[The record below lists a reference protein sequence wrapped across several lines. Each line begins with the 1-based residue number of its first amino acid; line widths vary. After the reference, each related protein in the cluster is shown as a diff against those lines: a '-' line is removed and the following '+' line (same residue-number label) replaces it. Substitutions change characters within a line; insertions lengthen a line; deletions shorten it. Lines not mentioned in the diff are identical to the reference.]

1 MFNLKPQDLNEQK
14 RPPEVFYKKGVLKT
28 QRKAQQ
34 NSNEN
39 ICAKV
44 FFFKK
49 MFIKNFKILL
59 IKTLLKRDSGTGVFL

>member
-28 QRKAQQ
+28 QRNAQQ

-44 FFFKK
+44 FFLKK
-49 MFIKNFKILL
+49 CLL
-59 IKTLLKRDSGTGVFL
+59 KTLKFY

>member
-1 MFNLKPQDLNEQK
+1 MSCHHGCLTLKPQDLNEQK
-14 RPPEVFYKKGVLKT
+14 RSPEVFYKKGVLKT

-44 FFFKK
+44 FFLKK
-49 MFIKNFKILL
+49 CLL
-59 IKTLLKRDSGTGVFL
+59 KTLKFY